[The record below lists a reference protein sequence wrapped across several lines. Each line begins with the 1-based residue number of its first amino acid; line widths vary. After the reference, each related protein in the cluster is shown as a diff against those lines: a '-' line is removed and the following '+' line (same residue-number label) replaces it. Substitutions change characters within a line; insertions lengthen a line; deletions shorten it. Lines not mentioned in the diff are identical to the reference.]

1 MKNPDAIIFKFNKG
15 QASFAIRKP
24 LENLDNKV
32 LGNGASIW
40 FAIDE
45 EIEKLQASLVEKGAM
60 ILGTI
65 MDTPIQ
71 IHLELRDFTF
81 EELFRAIVLYVNAKL
96 LTIPGFLIEFV
107 VMIQYFH

>member
-15 QASFAIRKP
+15 QASFAVRKP
-24 LENLDNKV
+24 LENLDNKA

-45 EIEKLQASLVEKGAM
+45 EIEILQASLVEKGVM

-65 MDTPIQ
+65 MDTPFAMALHVKDPDGYILTF
-71 IHLELRDFTF
+71 LEIDEQDFNFTTNDF
-81 EELFRAIVLYVNAKL
+81 GKS
-96 LTIPGFLIEFV
+96 
-107 VMIQYFH
+107 